1 MKLNTSNSPF
11 TEEQLAE
18 INHLL
23 QTLTQSQQ
31 QWLSGF
37 LLANSNDTTS
47 DGNQQQF
54 ETAVGQQP
62 QITEEQATSTTYMLQ
77 NKEPHIEANQR
88 HITVL
93 YGSESGNAMR
103 LAEIFQN
110 V

>member
-11 TEEQLAE
+11 TEKQVTE
-18 INHLL
+18 INNLL
-23 QTLTQSQQ
+23 QTLTESQQ

-37 LLANSNDTTS
+37 LLANSKDTS
-47 DGNQQQF
+47 DSNQQQL
-54 ETAVGQQP
+54 ETEVWQQS
-62 QITEEQATSTTYMLQ
+62 QISEEQTTSTTYMLQ

-88 HITVL
+88 HVTVL